1 MAKQLRAVGY
11 CRTSGEAQRDNTSI
25 PTQKQSIE
33 RLAGYQNWKFLK
45 HYVDECKSGS
55 KIAGRND
62 FQKMM
67 RDAATEKFDILVV
80 YDITRFGRDGFD
92 ILDSA
97 RTLSRDFNVHVVA
110 ANGGYDTR
118 SKNNTLANFAAAG
131 MSQYERERIV
141 ERLNAGKIAVAQK
154 GIPTNGRVPWGRTF
168 DKTTGK
174 WGLDKAKQ
182 KTIERIAKRYL
193 KGDPLPHLAAEFGIP
208 YVTLH
213 KVLMSRCGTEWII
226 NYKNMAE
233 GTDSPITFTVPALLP
248 AATIKAIRKRA
259 DANRVRPK
267 ASPTPRYLLT
277 GHVYCAGCGY
287 KLTPTGSG
295 PRNLFYYRHGM
306 RCEARK
312 CDVRPR
318 PFVRAE
324 VLDKAVIGML
334 FETFGN
340 KIGAEKAIKA
350 AMPDNERITELQE
363 NHERWME
370 ELAKVEKARD
380 RVIDLVA
387 DDAITKPQAKTKLET
402 IDAKEARVRAELD
415 QINEELGVRPSQETI
430 AEVAQRAMEA
440 LSKRKMSPARRRAII
455 KGTLDDFEGMSW
467 QDSRELIEMVFDP
480 MKAAGQ
486 FNGKRPGVY
495 VSPLEGQEA
504 YKQKKWRFEVY
515 GVAFDGSTSVTEYLS
530 L

>member
-25 PTQKQSIE
+25 PNQKQSIE
-33 RLAGYQNWKFLK
+33 RFAGYQNWKFLK

-55 KIAGRND
+55 KIAGRTD

-67 RDAATEKFDILVV
+67 RDAATGKFDILVV

-97 RTLSRDFNVHVVA
+97 RTLSRDFSVHVVA
-110 ANGGYDTR
+110 TAGGYDTR
-118 SKNNTLANFAAAG
+118 SKNNILANFAAAG
-131 MSQYERERIV
+131 MSEFERVRIV
-141 ERLNAGKIAVAQK
+141 ERLNAGKIATAQK

-168 DKTTGK
+168 DKKTGK

-182 KTIERIAKRYL
+182 KTMERIAKRYL
-193 KGDPLPHLAAEFGIP
+193 NGTPLPHLAAEFGIP

-213 KVLMSRCGTEWII
+213 KVLMTRSGTEWTI
-226 NYKNMAE
+226 NYKNVAE
-233 GTDSPITFTVPALLP
+233 GTDSPITFEVPALLP

-259 DANRVRPK
+259 EANKVK
-267 ASPTPRYLLT
+267 AKGNPTPRFLLT

-295 PRNLFYYRHGM
+295 PRNLYYYRHGM

-312 CDVRPR
+312 CQLHPR
-318 PFVRAE
+318 PYVRAE
-324 VLDKAVIGML
+324 VLDKAVVHLL

-340 KIGAEKAIKA
+340 KVGAEKAIKA
-350 AMPDNERITELQE
+350 AMPDNERIIELQE
-363 NHERWME
+363 NHERWTL

-387 DDAITKPQAKTKLET
+387 DDAITKEQAKQKLT
-402 IDAKEARVRAELD
+402 SIDAKEARIRSELD

-430 AEVAQRAMEA
+430 EEVAQRAMEA
-440 LSKRKMSPARRRAII
+440 LNKRKLSATSRRAII
-455 KGTLDDFEGMSW
+455 KGTLHDFDGMSW
-467 QDSRELIEMVFDP
+467 QDSRELVEMVFDP
-480 MKAAGQ
+480 MKSEGL
-486 FNGKRPGVY
+486 FSGKRPGVY
-495 VSPLEGQEA
+495 VSPVEGQED
-504 YKQKKWRFEVY
+504 YKSKQWRFEIY
-515 GVAFDGSTSVTEYLS
+515 GVAFDATCVTDSTSH
-530 L
+530 